1 MSNADGMYRM
11 TEAQRQ
17 KYLLLLFSN
26 REQEALA
33 LRDRCDDYWRNHT
46 DEWEKVRV
54 PDNQPVKF

>member
-17 KYLLLLFSN
+17 QYLLLLFSN

-33 LRDRCDDYWRNHT
+33 LRDQWDDYWRNHP
-46 DEWEKVRV
+46 DEWEKVRIT
-54 PDNQPVKF
+54 DDQPVKF

>member
-17 KYLLLLFSN
+17 QYLLLLFSN

-33 LRDRCDDYWRNHT
+33 LRDQWDDYWRNHP
-46 DEWEKVRV
+46 DE
-54 PDNQPVKF
+54 DDQPVKF